1 MTVAVRL
8 ANPSD
13 RDAVVF
19 LIEAMDLHYQSQTP
33 GAGEIRPAVDSWLSG
48 EDTDGRMALAFEGDS
63 PLGLAVFA
71 VLHPGVALTGLMFVK
86 DIFVIGEARG
96 KGAGEAIMRFLSRY
110 CVDNGIG
117 RIDLQ
122 TEGDNA
128 GARRFYERLGGD
140 LQDWKVAYRF
150 GPGALRALADGTD
163 EKKRT
168 SRKND

>member
-8 ANPSD
+8 ATPSD
-13 RDAVVF
+13 RDAVAL
-19 LIEAMDLHYQSQTP
+19 LIEAMDRHYQSP
-33 GAGEIRPAVDSWLSG
+33 VPAAGEIGPAVGRWLAGDGS
-48 EDTDGRMALAFEGDS
+48 DGRIALAVDGGS
-63 PLGLAVFA
+63 PVGLAIFA

-86 DIFVIGEARG
+86 DIFVADEARG

-128 GARRFYERLGGD
+128 GARRFYERLGAD
-140 LQDWKVAYRF
+140 LQEWKVAYRF
-150 GPGALRALADGTD
+150 SGDALEAMARDPDAIEGD
-163 EKKRT
+163 
-168 SRKND
+168 

>member
-13 RDAVVF
+13 RDAVAF
-19 LIEAMDLHYQSQTP
+19 LIEAMDLHYQSHTP
-33 GAGEIRPAVDSWLSG
+33 GAGEIRPAVVGWLSG
-48 EDTDGRMALAFEGDS
+48 ENTDGRMALAFDGDS
-63 PLGLAVFA
+63 PVGLAIFA
-71 VLHPGVALTGLMFVK
+71 ILHPGVALTGLMFIK
-86 DIFVIGEARG
+86 DIFVVDEARG
-96 KGAGEAIMRFLSRY
+96 KGAGEAIMRFLGRY

-122 TEGDNA
+122 TEGGNA

-150 GPGALRALADGTD
+150 SGEALKAMARGPDAIEGD
-163 EKKRT
+163 
-168 SRKND
+168 